1 MKIIVRPFAGV
12 KDICGFEEREITLF
26 PGCTVEG
33 AVDSLAA
40 LFPGLTAIRETRLC
54 PVKEEYAD
62 GGRRLAEN
70 DTLALFPPVS
80 GG

>member
-1 MKIIVRPFAGV
+1 M
-12 KDICGFEEREITLF
+12 KDICGFEEREITLP

-40 LFPGLTAIRETRLC
+40 LFPGLTAARESLLYA
-54 PVKEEYAD
+54 VNEEYAD
-62 GGRRLAEN
+62 GGRTLVEN
-70 DTLALFPPVS
+70 DILALFPPVS